1 MSIYIVPECKCKPL
15 VSDLLATLKKIE
27 RNEVAVFDHA
37 EGCEVLVSMESGEM
51 AKIARAAIA
60 RAEGGA
66 K

>member
-15 VSDLLATLKKIE
+15 VADLLAALKNVTSWIE
-27 RNEVAVFDHA
+27 NWNPDFECDPEWPADRDA
-37 EGCEVLVSMESGEM
+37 
-51 AKIARAAIA
+51 ARAAIA